1 MKNAFDTLME
11 RGFIKQATFPD
22 ELRAQLG
29 TTEVPFYCGFDPT
42 ADSLHIGHY
51 IPVMAMAHMQKAGH
65 TPIILVGGGTAM
77 VGDPSNRNDMRSLMD
92 KNTVKSNADNFKV
105 QLSKFVSFE
114 GKNAAIIVDNADWL
128 TSLNYIDFLRDIGA
142 HFSVNQMLTA
152 ECFRSRLKKGLSF
165 LEFNYM
171 LMQAYDF
178 LMLNEKHGCVLQV
191 GGNDQWSNILAGADL
206 IRRIKRKPAYALTFA
221 LLETSAGEKMGKTQ
235 KGALW
240 LDEKKTTPYEFYQ
253 YFRNV
258 EDVKVHECLNLL
270 TFLDSSQINLL
281 MQGNINDAKKR
292 LAFEVTALIHGVEK
306 AEKAQ
311 NEAIAAFSGNMESMP
326 TIKIAGHLDLLI
338 PDLMVMAGLVASRSE
353 ARRLIEGGGIKVGEQ
368 KVQTVDA
375 PLKTMTQTPEFVL
388 HKGKKVHVKIIIN

>member
-1 MKNAFDTLME
+1 
-11 RGFIKQATFPD
+11 
-22 ELRAQLG
+22 
-29 TTEVPFYCGFDPT
+29 T